1 MRWCGDDTATRTAVL
16 VELVGCKMMAEEKL
30 SCVHR
35 CKSGGSTP
43 LSTQTQTAWETKGGE
58 GPRRVSVASACS

>member
-1 MRWCGDDTATRTAVL
+1 ML
-16 VELVGCKMMAEEKL
+16 VELVGCRMMAEEKL